1 MAEIKQATRIQESIL
16 NRAEKKA
23 LKWLADRQP
32 EWVTSDTMTFIGF
45 IGSVFIAAGFI
56 LSNLGVGWLWLAI
69 GGFILNWYGD
79 SLDGTLA
86 RVRNAQRPLFGYY
99 LDHSMDMIN
108 ELFMFVGV
116 GLSPWV
122 HLNIALMALVFY
134 LVLTVAQNIN
144 VHLRQEFNL
153 TYAKLGPT
161 EFRIVVILICL
172 MFICIRP
179 VREYTH
185 LANFFGRVYTFTI
198 FDYIALAVTVALA
211 VICAVYFAKDL
222 RYYAK
227 VDPPKQGLHKK

>member
-1 MAEIKQATRIQESIL
+1 MAEIKQAERIQESII
-16 NRAEKKA
+16 NAAEKKA

-32 EWVTSDTMTFIGF
+32 GWVTSNTMTFIGF
-45 IGSVFIAAGFI
+45 IGSLLIAAGFI

-99 LDHSMDMIN
+99 LDHGMDIIN
-108 ELFMFVGV
+108 ELLMFIGV

-122 HLNIALMALVFY
+122 HLNIALLALVFY
-134 LVLTVAQNIN
+134 LALTVAQNIN

-161 EFRIVVILICL
+161 EFRIIVILICL

-179 VREYTH
+179 VREYTR
-185 LANFFGRVYTFTI
+185 LVSFFGRAYTFTV
-198 FDYIALAVTVALA
+198 FDYIALFLSLALA
-211 VICAVYFAKDL
+211 AICAVYFVKDL
-222 RYYAK
+222 RYYAGI
-227 VDPPKQGLHKK
+227 DPPKQGPRKK

>member
-1 MAEIKQATRIQESIL
+1 MEEIKQATRIQESII
-16 NRAEKKA
+16 NAVEKKV

-32 EWVTSDTMTFIGF
+32 EWVTSDTMTFLGF
-45 IGSVFIAAGFI
+45 IGSVLIAAGFI

-69 GGFILNWYGD
+69 AGLVLNWYGD

-86 RVRNAQRPLFGYY
+86 RVRNAQRPVYGYY
-99 LDHSMDMIN
+99 LDHGMDVLN
-108 ELFMFVGV
+108 ELLMFIGV

-122 HLNIALMALVFY
+122 HLNIALLALVFY

-172 MFICIRP
+172 MFIFIRP
-179 VREYTH
+179 LREYRH
-185 LANFFGRVYTFTI
+185 LVSFFGRPYTFTV
-198 FDYIALAVTVALA
+198 FDYIALAIVAVLA
-211 VICAVYFAKDL
+211 VISTVYFFKDL
-222 RYYAK
+222 RYYGK
-227 VDPPKQGLHKK
+227 IDPPKQGLRK